1 MGWLFMQSFKAPEAA
16 TVVGTNDVMV
26 QKNLRMNRRLIVTR
40 LVLIL
45 SIIINVKLIF
55 G

>member
-1 MGWLFMQSFKAPEAA
+1 MGWLFMQFFKAPEAV
-16 TVVGTNDVMV
+16 TVMGANDVMV